1 MIYKNIYN
9 HCHYLNTFRYIS
21 FHPLQL
27 SFSYETKYKSSHTV
41 SQEGKSKN
49 STHFHQNK
57 VAVYGCEACSF
68 TGIFLVSFSTSS
80 CE

>member
-9 HCHYLNTFRYIS
+9 RCHCLNTFRYI
-21 FHPLQL
+21 LI
-27 SFSYETKYKSSHTV
+27 YETKYKSSHTV

-49 STHFHQNK
+49 GAHFHQNK
-57 VAVYGCEACSF
+57 VAVRGCKACSF
-68 TGIFLVSFSTSS
+68 TEVFLVSFSTSS